1 MKGKLGARIAV
12 IVIFAAVVYC
22 GVKSSKIQHFFKTH
36 SQIPKVLI
44 LGYIIFA
51 GCFLFPIQSEQFSLD
66 FQGMYVLV
74 TGYGA
79 IAVAFAGIR

>member
-22 GVKSSKIQHFFKTH
+22 GVKSSKIQHFFK
-36 SQIPKVLI
+36 P
-44 LGYIIFA
+44 
-51 GCFLFPIQSEQFSLD
+51 P
-66 FQGMYVLV
+66 QGMYVLV
-74 TGYGA
+74 AGYGA